1 MREIRTRGVAASD
14 LENSKRRGAAFRG
27 IDGLYRLH
35 VEGHAARKALGRGIS
50 RLADVSPV
58 KLQGQIKAW
67 EAGPGPGA
75 VVAPGAAATVVVAAC
90 AFAPIV
96 AFVAGAVA
104 LPAVFLRR

>member
-1 MREIRTRGVAASD
+1 MRGIRTRGVAASD
-14 LENSKRRGAAFRG
+14 LGNSRRHGAASRG

-50 RLADVSPV
+50 RLADISPV
-58 KLQGQIKAW
+58 KLSRPIKAL
-67 EAGPGPGA
+67 EAA
-75 VVAPGAAATVVVAAC
+75 LAPGAAVALGVAATVAVAGY

-96 AFVAGAVA
+96 AFVAGAAA